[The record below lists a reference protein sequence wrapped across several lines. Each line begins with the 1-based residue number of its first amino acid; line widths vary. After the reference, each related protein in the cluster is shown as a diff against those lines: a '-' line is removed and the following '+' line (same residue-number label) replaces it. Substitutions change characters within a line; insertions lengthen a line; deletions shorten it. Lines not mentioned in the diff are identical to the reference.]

1 MSFNSL
7 WGVTWTAAWQ
17 MGQATR
23 QVPLYLNS
31 GGGSDGV
38 TRFQLTAA
46 WFPQRE
52 AGHGLSLPMLAS
64 CSAGNRSLPQ
74 AADRQPPGHRL
85 ILLLHPQPSANG
97 EASSFQAD
105 LYGVSQLCS
114 ASKGAEKCCT
124 RHAILWMTWAKR
136 NWIFKGKQDRLFT
149 RLLMAPACE
158 LGCPTGNNRTSNMP
172 ETSFFPTEIQNTQN
186 AAYQPQ
192 VGYWHTATRQALT
205 TGSHVML

>member
-105 LYGVSQLCS
+105 LYGGVPAVLRFQGGWEMLYQTCHTVDDVS
-114 ASKGAEKCCT
+114 KK
-124 RHAILWMTWAKR
+124 
-136 NWIFKGKQDRLFT
+136 
-149 RLLMAPACE
+149 E
-158 LGCPTGNNRTSNMP
+158 LDLQR
-172 ETSFFPTEIQNTQN
+172 E
-186 AAYQPQ
+186 
-192 VGYWHTATRQALT
+192 TRQTIYKTAHGTSLWT
-205 TGSHVML
+205 WVSHRKQPNK